1 MAVVQIETDELKL
14 LIKESLAEAL
24 KEERT
29 RLYDSIIPFV
39 SKSEMENIEELYG
52 ENPPETEYVDA
63 TEWFEDEN

>member
-1 MAVVQIETDELKL
+1 MAVVQIETDELKS

-39 SKSEMENIEELYG
+39 SKSEMENIIELYG
-52 ENPPETEYVDA
+52 EKPPKTDFVDA
-63 TEWFEDEN
+63 TDWFDDEN